1 VIMPAIDRDPTPD
14 PHGSPVPFDP
24 VDSWRLIRMRW
35 LAGLAM
41 LIGTV
46 GVAVFDQ
53 ALPTI
58 QLIALSLAVLGY
70 NAAMAYALP
79 RAGPKR
85 LPLIVNG
92 QIIFDW
98 IALASFIHLTGGIE
112 SPAIFFFLFHLIL
125 VAMVFSAAITYR
137 YAAVAIGV
145 VIVIAGLEAIG
156 WLPHYAVL
164 IPPPSDLYRTPTYIL
179 AIVGFFGV
187 TVGVVV
193 FLVTRLM
200 RALRDRERRLTALT
214 RTLQAM
220 SGSLDLPHVLNQ
232 IVTGVTHALEAKA
245 ASIRLLDQTG
255 EQLTIAAAYGL
266 SQAYLAKGPVT
277 LGNSPIDQEA
287 LRGHPVIID
296 KTSQEQRFI
305 YPEHILAEGIHSMMY
320 APLIGRRGPLGVLR
334 VYGWRAGSF
343 DEKDAEFVMTAAR
356 QGALSIENAM
366 AYTELRHLDETKSQF
381 VRTVT
386 HELRGPVVG
395 SQSLLRAVTRDLA
408 GGLNDVQRDIL
419 RRLSDRLDA
428 LKLLIDDLLDLAA
441 GKVEGLQT
449 PLTPVSVE
457 AIVLNIV
464 DRLSTQAAEKQIN
477 LKMDYVP
484 RGLTV
489 MATEDGLHR
498 IFLNLIGNAVKYT
511 PPGGRVNVRMDQC
524 EDEVVTA
531 IIDTGVGIPAADLP
545 HVFEEFYRASNV
557 KQEGITGT
565 GLGLAIVKD
574 LVERYEGRISVH
586 STVGEGTTF
595 TVVLPM
601 AR

>member
-1 VIMPAIDRDPTPD
+1 
-14 PHGSPVPFDP
+14 
-24 VDSWRLIRMRW
+24 MRW
-35 LAGLAM
+35 VAGAVM
-41 LIGTV
+41 LIATLFS
-46 GVAVFDQ
+46 VAVLNLP
-53 ALPTI
+53 LPTVALVI
-58 QLIALSLAVLGY
+58 LSLVVLAY
-70 NAAMAYALP
+70 NAAILVITR
-79 RAGPKR
+79 RAGEMW
-85 LPLIVNG
+85 LHFIATAQVA
-92 QIIFDW
+92 FDW
-98 IALASFIHLTGGIE
+98 LALALFVHFTGGIE
-112 SPAIFFFLFHLIL
+112 SPAIAFFLFHLVMAELLLEERISNLYAVL
-125 VAMVFSAAITYR
+125 V
-137 YAAVAIGV
+137 IGV
-145 VIVIAGLEAIG
+145 VAAIAALEAIG
-156 WLPHYAVL
+156 WLPHYTV
-164 IPPPSDLYRTPTYIL
+164 IPALPPELYRNLLYIA
-179 AIVGFFGV
+179 AILLFFSL
-187 TVGVVV
+187 TVGVVIV
-193 FLVTRLM
+193 LVTRIV
-200 RALRDRERRLTALT
+200 RDLRDRERRLNMLCSTMQVLP
-214 RTLQAM
+214 
-220 SGSLDLPHVLNQ
+220 SSLDLPHVLNQ
-232 IVTGVTHALEAKA
+232 LVTSITRSLEAKG
-245 ASIRLLDQTG
+245 ASIRLLDKTG
-255 EQLTIAAAYGL
+255 AQLEIAAAYGL
-266 SQAYLAKGPVT
+266 SQKYLEKGPVVVDH
-277 LGNSPIDQEA
+277 SPIDQEA
-287 LRGHPVIID
+287 LRGRPIIVEEATTD
-296 KTSQEQRFI
+296 QRFQ
-305 YPEHILAEGIHSMMY
+305 YPAEIVAEGIHAVLC
-320 APLIGRRGPLGVLR
+320 APLTGRRGPLGVLR
-334 VYGWRAGSF
+334 VYGWRPGSF
-343 DEKDAEFVMTAAR
+343 NTKDAEFVLTIAR

-366 AYTELRHLDETKSQF
+366 AYTELRNIDQTKSQF

-395 SQSLLRAVTRDLA
+395 SQSLLRTVTRDLA

-464 DRLSTQAAEKQIN
+464 DRLSTQAEEKQIA

-498 IFLNLIGNAVKYT
+498 IFLNLIGNAIKYT

-531 IIDTGVGIPAADLP
+531 IVDTGVGIPEADLP

-557 KQEGITGT
+557 KQNGLTGT

>member
-1 VIMPAIDRDPTPD
+1 MPAIDRDPTPD

>member
-1 VIMPAIDRDPTPD
+1 MPAIDRDPTPD

-46 GVAVFDQ
+46 GVAVFDR

-164 IPPPSDLYRTPTYIL
+164 IPPPSELYRTPTYIL

-305 YPEHILAEGIHSMMY
+305 YPAHILAEGIHSMMY

-477 LKMDYVP
+477 LKMEYVP

-601 AR
+601 AQ

>member
-1 VIMPAIDRDPTPD
+1 MPAIDRDPTPD

-477 LKMDYVP
+477 LKMEYVP

>member
-1 VIMPAIDRDPTPD
+1 MPAIDRDPTPD
-14 PHGSPVPFDP
+14 PRGSPVPFDP
-24 VDSWRLIRMRW
+24 ADSWRLIRMRW

-46 GVAVFDQ
+46 GAAVFTQ
-53 ALPTI
+53 ALPAI
-58 QLIALSLAVLGY
+58 ELIVLSLVVLGY
-70 NAAMAYALP
+70 NAAMAYAMP
-79 RAGPKR
+79 RAGSKR

-98 IALASFIHLTGGIE
+98 IALALFVHLTGGIE

-145 VIVIAGLEAIG
+145 VIIIAVLEAIG

-164 IPPPSDLYRTPTYIL
+164 IPPPSALYRTPTYIL

-187 TVGVVV
+187 TVSVVV
-193 FLVTRLM
+193 FLATRLM

-220 SGSLDLPHVLNQ
+220 STSLDLPHVLNQ
-232 IVTGVTHALEAKA
+232 IVESVTHALEAKA
-245 ASIRLLDQTG
+245 ASIRLLDETG

-266 SQAYLAKGPVT
+266 SREYLAKGPVK
-277 LGNSPIDQEA
+277 LSNSPIDQEA
-287 LRGHPVIID
+287 LRGQPVIID

-305 YPEHILAEGIHSMMY
+305 YPAHILAEGIHSMMY
-320 APLIGRRGPLGVLR
+320 APLIGRHGPLGVLR
-334 VYGWRAGSF
+334 VYGWRSGSF
-343 DEKDAEFVMTAAR
+343 NEKDAEFVMTAAR
-356 QGALSIENAM
+356 QGALSIENAKT
-366 AYTELRHLDETKSQF
+366 YTELRHLDETKSQF

-395 SQSLLRAVTRDLA
+395 SQSLLRTVTRDLA
-408 GGLNDVQRDIL
+408 GGLNDMQRDIL

-428 LKLLIDDLLDLAA
+428 LKLLIDDLLDLAS
-441 GKVEGLQT
+441 GKVEGLQV
-449 PLTPVSVE
+449 PLAPVSVE

-464 DRLSTQAAEKQIN
+464 DRLSTQAEEKQID
-477 LKMDYVP
+477 LKMEYVP

-511 PPGGRVNVRMDQC
+511 PSGGRVDVRMDQC

-601 AR
+601 AH